1 MSTIDDAID
10 EVEQFMPGHAWM
22 FTKGRAELGEPLYGF
37 AVFAT
42 RAGYMQD
49 DDEEPLVLTEHDDP
63 VACVHLALKELGG

>member
-1 MSTIDDAID
+1 MSIDDAIE

-22 FTKGRAELGEPLYGF
+22 FTKGRATPDEPLYGF

-42 RAGYMQD
+42 GAACVQ